1 MIVLAAST
9 SPRIATEPTERSTPA
24 VISTNVLP
32 HATTVSTAT
41 FWAVRIRLVVVRKR
55 SPAVIEKNATSTA
68 NTTSV

>member
-41 FWAVRIRLVVVRKR
+41 FWAVRIKLVRVRKR
-55 SPAVIEKNATSTA
+55 SPAVIEKKATSTA